1 VTYIGESV
9 TAQGMRL
16 IGIHTITPAA
26 DRDQIW
32 KAVDMA
38 RRESDLVLLDEA
50 PAQRV
55 RDDLEALLVRHPL
68 PPVLI
73 IPDMSGDED
82 MSSATVEEARRV
94 LGIDENN
101 GQTR

>member
-16 IGIHTITPAA
+16 IGVHTITPTSN
-26 DRDQIW
+26 RDEIW
-32 KAVDMA
+32 KAVDTA
-38 RRESDLVLLDEA
+38 RRKSDLVLLDEV

-55 RDDLEALLVRHPL
+55 RYDLEALLLRHPL

-73 IPDMSGDED
+73 IPDMRGDQI

-94 LGIDENN
+94 LGIEENY
-101 GQTR
+101 GHI